1 MSAENGEAT
10 EKTGRFLVTHA
21 EDDSAVLKD
30 VEDSQVHTL
39 EDNPGVE
46 SGDVLDATLDAV
58 PPMEVAW
65 SVVEVDARRSLA
77 VERSEEPPT
86 ANERDVAAEQSV
98 GDVTRQE
105 RAGMGEIHVITVPP
119 ERTDDAAEDVLDD
132 EATLV
137 RAARMDDVVRV
148 EVRAADGVVAVRYL
162 P

>member
-1 MSAENGEAT
+1 
-10 EKTGRFLVTHA
+10 
-21 EDDSAVLKD
+21 
-30 VEDSQVHTL
+30 
-39 EDNPGVE
+39 
-46 SGDVLDATLDAV
+46 
-58 PPMEVAW
+58 VAW